1 MLPRSFR
8 PEVQIS
14 RITMKAEYGELKD
27 RYGEIRLFPESI
39 DDLWHLRH
47 LINPGDLVFATTFR
61 SVDTASDKIRPE
73 KVEKR
78 PVRLGIRVERAEFS
92 EHGIRLRLT
101 GIIEHGVDTG
111 AYHTINVETGFEI
124 SVIKQWRLID
134 LERIDRAVKASVYG
148 VIHILTVE
156 EGEAELFRLRQ
167 YGPESVITITA
178 GSGKGGETDTRAG
191 FFEQVLVPLTAI
203 SGPLIIAGPGF
214 IKDDFIK
221 FAKNRSCQAADRA
234 IIVETRRTGRGAV
247 QEVIGKGVLDALIND
262 LQLSREVKMMDEVLL
277 RISQDGAVAY
287 GLREVGEAVGFGAA
301 EQVLV
306 ADTLLRNEEITHLI
320 QKAEAMR
327 AAIVVLS
334 SGFEPGERLIALG
347 GIAALLRYRLGR
359 P

>member
-1 MLPRSFR
+1 
-8 PEVQIS
+8 
-14 RITMKAEYGELKD
+14 MKAEYGELKD

-73 KVEKR
+73 KMEKR
-78 PVRLGIRVERAEFS
+78 PVRLGIRIERVEFS
-92 EHGIRLRLT
+92 EHGIRLRLS

-124 SVIKQWRLID
+124 SVIKEWRPID
-134 LERIDRAVKASVYG
+134 LERIERAVKASVYG
-148 VIHILTVE
+148 VIHILTIE

-178 GSGKGGETDTRAG
+178 GSGKGGETDTRAV
-191 FFEQVLVPLTAI
+191 FFEQVLLSVTSI

-221 FAKNRSCQAADRA
+221 FAKNRSCQAADRT
-234 IIVETRRTGRGAV
+234 IVVETRRIGRGAV
-247 QEVIGKGVLDALIND
+247 QEVIGKGVLDTLIND

-287 GLREVGEAVGFGAA
+287 GLHEVKEAVGFGAV

-306 ADTLLRNEEITHLI
+306 ADTLLHNEEITHLI
-320 QKAEAMR
+320 QKAETMR

-334 SGFEPGERLIALG
+334 SSFEPGERLIALG
-347 GIAALLRYRLGR
+347 GIAALLRYRVAR
-359 P
+359 Q